1 MAGANKESDMGGGL
15 KSGEGKRLKEQ
26 MGKKP
31 RPMATDAEWDEFVHL
46 SAGGKLRALHE
57 HDAYYEGI
65 RRRWQEESGLG
76 AASAAAWLRQL
87 SLWEGDANAEV
98 TGMPRA

>member
-1 MAGANKESDMGGGL
+1 MGGGL

-26 MGKKP
+26 MHQKP
-31 RPMATDAEWDEFVHL
+31 RPTVTDAQWADFKAM
-46 SAGGKLRALHE
+46 SAREKQQALHE

-76 AASAAAWLRQL
+76 PASAAAWLRQL
-87 SLWEGDANAEV
+87 SLWDGEANAAV
-98 TGMPRA
+98 DAMLRAKGLA